1 MKITDDMLSEHAAEA
16 RDLWLADC
24 FPEEI
29 PEHRFSRKFNRQ
41 MRRLIREQ
49 KHSAK
54 FNRSMRI
61 LQRTIAVLLV
71 AVTISFGCMMS
82 VEAYRVKFIDM
93 VVRVFNGLTD
103 YRFHSAKA
111 PENAEAVF
119 VPPVLSY
126 LPDAMDKMEE
136 YSSVNGYT
144 VTYESD
150 NGEFLD
156 LTCTFFKDNTDAH
169 KIVDSENAETAEFTL
184 QGEPVTVTQK
194 NGTTTFLWMSNNVV
208 YHLYSNLSVEECRK
222 IAVNMQ

>member
-16 RDLWLADC
+16 RDLWLAAC
-24 FPEEI
+24 LPEKI

-54 FNRSMRI
+54 FNQSMRI

-71 AVTISFGCMMS
+71 VITVSFGCMMS

-93 VVRVFNGLTD
+93 VVRIFNDLTD
-103 YRFHSAKA
+103 YRFHSAEA
-111 PENAEAVF
+111 SENAEMVF

-126 LPDAMDKMEE
+126 LPDAMDKVEE
-136 YSSVNGYT
+136 HSSANGYT

-150 NGEFLD
+150 SGNFLD
-156 LTCTFFKDNTDAH
+156 LTCTFFKDNTDTH
-169 KIVDSENAETAEFTL
+169 KMLDSENAEVTELTL
-184 QGEPVTVTQK
+184 HGEPVAVTQK
-194 NGTTTFLWMSNNVV
+194 NGTTTFLWTSNNVV
-208 YHLYSNLSVEECRK
+208 YHLYSNLSVKECCK
-222 IAVNMQ
+222 IAVNMR